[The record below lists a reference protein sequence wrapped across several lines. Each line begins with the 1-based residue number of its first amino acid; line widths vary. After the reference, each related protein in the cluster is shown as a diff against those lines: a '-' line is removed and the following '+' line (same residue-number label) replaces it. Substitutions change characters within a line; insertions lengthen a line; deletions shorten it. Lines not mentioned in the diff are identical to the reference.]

1 MRRTIAEKCHRHYS
15 ALLCA
20 FEQEVPQQF
29 RLKELEIERVVHKNL
44 DLEEKVS
51 QLKVQ
56 VLVSQAKL
64 RTLEETTTSL
74 RAALDRKTVRH
85 WERSIGNRQAQA
97 EDVESSFVDPQ
108 RVKPVVLECK
118 TCQTRAATV
127 MIWPCRH
134 MCVCTRCEPT
144 VKACPICYS
153 LKTTSIEVY
162 LS

>member
-1 MRRTIAEKCHRHYS
+1 MRRTVAEKCHKHYS

-20 FEQEVPQQF
+20 VEQEVQQQF
-29 RLKELEIERVVHKNL
+29 RLKELEIERAVRKNL
-44 DLEEKVS
+44 DLEEKVA

-85 WERSIGNRQAQA
+85 RERSVGNRRAQA

-108 RVKPVVLECK
+108 RVEPVVLACK
-118 TCQTRAATV
+118 TCQSHAATV
-127 MIWPCRH
+127 MIWPCKH
-134 MCVCTRCEPT
+134 MSVCTRCEPT
-144 VKACPICYS
+144 VKACPICYT